1 MFNSIDSQE
10 KIVLAKMAKLLTKYS
25 NRVIKENGDG
35 KSLLECSG
43 LSSLVDEYN
52 AFLTPYSFNGQWKN
66 DNSTFNAGQAINEI
80 CYKISSNKKALSM
93 FLNEFL
99 SRIDKIDSEDICS
112 FENYLEILG
121 FKLDIKEKYDFYGT
135 KYEFSL
141 SNYIDGVNERQKDVS
156 YLLNMINEKNN
167 GLITYYE
174 EAISTYGNAE
184 YQGCI
189 SNCRVIFEKI
199 FAALDTV
206 NNDYAKGILIST
218 KESVPVG
225 SSTTPKMSSKG
236 IFTYWLENKK
246 GFNRYRLFVTMYS
259 LMSALG
265 SHGEEIPTKEDAL
278 LTLRVTEDILIWYFQ
293 QN

>member
-10 KIVLAKMAKLLTKYS
+10 KIVLAKMAKFLTKYS

-141 SNYIDGVNERQKDVS
+141 LNYIDGVNERQKDVS